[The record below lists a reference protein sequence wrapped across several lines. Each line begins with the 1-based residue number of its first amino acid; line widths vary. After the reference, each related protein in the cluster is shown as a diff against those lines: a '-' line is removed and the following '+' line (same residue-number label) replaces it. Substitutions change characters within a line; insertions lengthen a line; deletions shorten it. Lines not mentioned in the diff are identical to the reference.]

1 MDYYADGRVTVM
13 YMIAHTNHQPGPCE
27 DAHLPV
33 PKSICEEI
41 AIKLNSGIPPE
52 RIMEGTV

>member
-1 MDYYADGRVTVM
+1 MYVDYYGDGRVT
-13 YMIAHTNHQPGPCE
+13 AHTNLQPGPCE

-41 AIKLNSGIPPE
+41 AIQLSNGIPPE
-52 RIMEGTV
+52 RMMEGTV